1 MTAMTLAVSR
11 PQLSSPISPE
21 NRPALGHTGSGNYYT
36 AAVRLDKTERNSND
50 DKA

>member
-1 MTAMTLAVSR
+1 MTLAVSR
-11 PQLSSPISPE
+11 PQSSSPISPE
-21 NRPALGHTGSGNYYT
+21 NRPALGHTASGNCYQ